1 MKLTTLEILE
11 TFATGGD
18 DGSQIEL
25 VTVDWQQ
32 VFLTVLVFVIVVV
45 QLKCLVRCIDLYSVV
60 FADGS
65 DRI

>member
-1 MKLTTLEILE
+1 MKLIILEILK
-11 TFATGGD
+11 TFVTGD

-32 VFLTVLVFVIVVV
+32 VSLTVLVFVIVVV
-45 QLKCLVRCIDLYSVV
+45 QLGGSVGYIDSYSVV

>member
-1 MKLTTLEILE
+1 MKLTILEILK
-11 TFATGGD
+11 TFAADD

-25 VTVDWQQ
+25 VTVDWPQ

-45 QLKCLVRCIDLYSVV
+45 QLKCLVRCIDSYSVV
-60 FADGS
+60 FVDGS

>member
-1 MKLTTLEILE
+1 LLTLEILKA
-11 TFATGGD
+11 FATGD

-45 QLKCLVRCIDLYSVV
+45 QLEGLVGCIDSYSVV